1 MKRYELLQND
11 TIKSCGKTLYRI
23 RALIDMPEHDV
34 NTGDLGGYI
43 ASEDQLKQTGTGW
56 VYPNA
61 RVCGGTIHGG
71 TIHGGI
77 IRDGEIWGGN
87 IYGGEIWGGEIWG
100 GTIHGGTVHGGT
112 VHGGKIWGGNVHGG
126 IIRGG
131 EWHTSPLQIQGSRY
145 YFNLSDNRDGMYYIQ
160 IGCQNHSVDDWRKKW
175 QKIAKDYGAN
185 DIVQE
190 YARYFNLAAEMY
202 GFAPVVIDGGAV

>member
-71 TIHGGI
+71 TI
-77 IRDGEIWGGN
+77 
-87 IYGGEIWGGEIWG
+87 
-100 GTIHGGTVHGGT
+100 HGGT